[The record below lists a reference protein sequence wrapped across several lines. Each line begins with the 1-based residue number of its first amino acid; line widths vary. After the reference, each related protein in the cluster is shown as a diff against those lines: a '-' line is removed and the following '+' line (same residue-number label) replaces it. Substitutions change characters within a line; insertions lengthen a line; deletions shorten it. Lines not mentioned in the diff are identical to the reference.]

1 MVCANSSAYNN
12 IFQAVFTQSPIE
24 LLPAAELQA
33 TFYFQSGAE
42 INGKHFLLMYTVQ
55 RDNNIASWPS
65 DKMVE
70 CNKQKRDY
78 NYEFDAFVKC
88 IFAWCFLFLVWL
100 SGLESSCECGVIVCM
115 QATNHLWL
123 KQNELYKTKNI
134 CTQIYVHVLPQ
145 YKVHFTPIDRSKS
158 IWLSSLSSLLK
169 LMTFFGLC
177 SMENFCMQFAT
188 TFAQNVSFIFP

>member
-88 IFAWCFLFLVWL
+88 IFAWCFFFLVCL

-115 QATNHLWL
+115 QAFMTKTKWAV
-123 KQNELYKTKNI
+123 QNEKHMHADLCTRITAVQSTLYTSRPI
-134 CTQIYVHVLPQ
+134 QIDMIIVIVVVTQVN
-145 YKVHFTPIDRSKS
+145 D
-158 IWLSSLSSLLK
+158 
-169 LMTFFGLC
+169 FFGLC